1 MSTVSAAA
9 LRDLHRI
16 HDQLADLRGRLKRGP
31 KQIVAHRGSV
41 AKLEQAVTAAHDI
54 VQQTKMAV
62 DRMQLDLKSSEEKI
76 ANWQNQLNSAGS
88 NKAYQ
93 ALQEQIAA
101 GEMAGSVLE
110 DEILE
115 MLGRIDDLEARAIE
129 SEKNLELGKAELAK
143 VEVNVAATSEKLK
156 EEIVRLEAD
165 LAVAEKGISGDFKN
179 DYLRVIRSKGAD
191 GLAPGDD
198 GVCQGCGQSIT
209 LNMQNDLA
217 LSKPT
222 FCQSCGCLLY
232 LSE

>member
-1 MSTVSAAA
+1 MSTVSAAV
-9 LRDLHRI
+9 LRDLHRL
-16 HDQLADLRGRLKRGP
+16 HGQLADLRGRLERGP
-31 KQIVAHRGSV
+31 KQVVAHRGSV
-41 AKLEQAVTAAHDI
+41 AQLEQAVTAAHDL
-54 VQQTKMAV
+54 VKQTKMAV
-62 DRMQLDLKSSEEKI
+62 DRQQLDLKASEEKN
-76 ANWQNQLNSAGS
+76 ANWQSQLNSAAS

-101 GEMAGSVLE
+101 SEMAGSVLE

-115 MLGRIDDLEARAIE
+115 MLGRIDDLEAKATE
-129 SEKNLELGKAELAK
+129 SEKNLESGKAELAK
-143 VEVNVAATSEKLK
+143 VETNVAVTGEKIK
-156 EEIVRLEAD
+156 AEIVRLEAD
-165 LAVAEKGISGDFKN
+165 LEVAEKELAGDFKD
-179 DYLRVIRSKGAD
+179 DYRRVIRSKGPD

-209 LNMQNDLA
+209 LNMQNSLA